1 MLPNGVY
8 TIEASSFGK
17 TPLAGVQTISVNGA
31 PLSAPAMRLLPSS
44 LIPVYVREEFTRTD
58 NGSMRM
64 THGDSTGEVTG
75 PRRYLS
81 ITLDSADDVGLT
93 RSVSLREPTG
103 PQDDSLVIAGA
114 QPGSYWVRVHSSRG
128 YAASVRSG
136 NLDLQRRPLV
146 VGAGGGAAPIEITM
160 RDDMAEIS
168 GNIEGM
174 KQTQPGPGSPNAA
187 PGPPPIRAHIYC
199 VPVQDSGGRFAEGWV
214 TSEGTFDLVGP
225 TPGTYRVLAFNDY
238 AREFEYRS
246 PEAMQAYE
254 SKGAVVR
261 VSGGQKEH
269 VSLHLLSASGS
280 GDDQP

>member
-1 MLPNGVY
+1 MG
-8 TIEASSFGK
+8 
-17 TPLAGVQTISVNGA
+17 
-31 PLSAPAMRLLPSS
+31 LLPSS

-64 THGDSTGEVTG
+64 TDGDSTGEVTG

-128 YAASVRSG
+128 YAASFFRQPRPSAPAIG
-136 NLDLQRRPLV
+136 CRRRRRR
-146 VGAGGGAAPIEITM
+146 GPIEITM

-187 PGPPPIRAHIYC
+187 PGPPPIRAHIY
-199 VPVQDSGGRFAEGWV
+199 
-214 TSEGTFDLVGP
+214 
-225 TPGTYRVLAFNDY
+225 
-238 AREFEYRS
+238 
-246 PEAMQAYE
+246 
-254 SKGAVVR
+254 
-261 VSGGQKEH
+261 
-269 VSLHLLSASGS
+269 SASRAG
-280 GDDQP
+280 